1 MPSEHASKPH
11 LNACLSIVLSLA
23 CLGLASCS
31 SMHGLRGA
39 PALGPT
45 TWTSYDRKE
54 MPWNVWSV
62 PRGQTEK
69 GVVITVHGLSGA
81 ASDFWLLGER
91 LPKAGYTVYGYE
103 LRGQGHDPDLAM
115 RGDIYH
121 AEKWLRDLLSFH
133 RLIRQRHPKV
143 PIIWYGESLGS
154 LIAMH
159 TAAKERRGTPDA
171 LILAS
176 PVAGLRQQPGGLERF
191 LLLTTSHLL
200 PNFRLKLGDIAGVDE
215 KKMRVTSTSTL
226 GDQMAVTPHHVPE
239 FSLRTLREI
248 NSLLEQNSRAARH
261 IEIPVLVLASPH
273 DIVSS
278 PDQVQQLFKEF
289 PSEAKRLHWYTRSY
303 HLLLHDVQHEDVLK
317 DVTTWLKA
325 RTKK

>member
-1 MPSEHASKPH
+1 M
-11 LNACLSIVLSLA
+11 NAFLPIVLSLA
-23 CLGLASCS
+23 SLGLVSCS
-31 SMHGLRGA
+31 SPHGWRTA
-39 PALGPT
+39 PVLGPT

-54 MPWNVWSV
+54 MPWKEWPV
-62 PRGQTEK
+62 PKGQTEK
-69 GVVITVHGLSGA
+69 GVVLTVHGLSGA

-91 LPKAGYTVYGYE
+91 LPKAGFTVYGYE
-103 LRGQGHDPDLAM
+103 LRGQGNDPDEAM
-115 RGDIYH
+115 RGDIYT
-121 AEKWLRDLLSFH
+121 AEKWLRDLLAFH
-133 RLIRQRHPKV
+133 RLVRQRHPKV

-176 PVAGLRQQPGGLERF
+176 PVAGLRQQPGGIERF

-215 KKMRVTSTSTL
+215 KKMRVTSTTTL
-226 GDQMAVTPHHVPE
+226 GNQMALTPHHVPA

-248 NSLLEQNSRAARH
+248 NSLLEQNKRAARH

-278 PDQVQQLFKEF
+278 PDQLKQLFK
-289 PSEAKRLHWYTRSY
+289 
-303 HLLLHDVQHEDVLK
+303 
-317 DVTTWLKA
+317 
-325 RTKK
+325 

>member
-1 MPSEHASKPH
+1 MNVCRLIAF
-11 LNACLSIVLSLA
+11 SLL
-23 CLGLASCS
+23 CLGLTACNS
-31 SMHGLRGA
+31 LRGWRA
-39 PALGPT
+39 TPTLGPT

-54 MPWNVWSV
+54 MPWNQWAV
-62 PRGQTEK
+62 PKGQPVK
-69 GVVITVHGLSGA
+69 GVVITIHGLSGA
-81 ASDFWLLGER
+81 ASDFWRLGET
-91 LPKAGYTVYGYE
+91 LPKAGFTVYGYE
-103 LRGQGHDPDLAM
+103 LRGQGKDPDVAM

-121 AEKWLRDLLSFH
+121 AEKWLRDLLAFH

-200 PNFRLKLGDIAGVDE
+200 PNFRLTLGGLAGVDE
-215 KKMRVTSTSTL
+215 SKMRVTTDSTL
-226 GDQMAVTPHHVPE
+226 GGQMAQTPHHVPA

-248 NSLLEQNSRAARH
+248 NSLLEQNHRAARH

-273 DIVSS
+273 DIVTS
-278 PDQVQQLFKEF
+278 PDQVQQLFKAF
-289 PSEAKRLHWYTRSY
+289 PSDTKRLHWYTRSY
-303 HLLLHDVQHEDVLK
+303 HLLLHDVQHDDVLK
-317 DVTTWLKA
+317 DITTWLKA
-325 RTKK
+325 RAKG

>member
-1 MPSEHASKPH
+1 MNVSH
-11 LNACLSIVLSLA
+11 LIALSLV
-23 CLGLASCS
+23 CLGLTSCKS
-31 SMHGLRGA
+31 LPGWRATPTLGA
-39 PALGPT
+39 K

-54 MPWNVWSV
+54 MPWNVWRV
-62 PRGQTEK
+62 PAGQQEK

-91 LPKAGYTVYGYE
+91 LPKAGFTVYGYE
-103 LRGQGHDPDLAM
+103 LRGQGRDPDTSM

-121 AEKWLRDLLSFH
+121 AEKWLRDLLAFH
-133 RLIRQRHPKV
+133 RLVRQRHPKA

-154 LIAMH
+154 LIALH

-191 LLLTTSHLL
+191 LLLTTSHVL

-215 KKMRVTSTSTL
+215 AKMRVTSTTTL
-226 GDQMAVTPHHVPE
+226 GNQMAITAHHVPA

-248 NSLLEQNSRAARH
+248 NSLLEQNTHAAHH
-261 IEIPVLVLASPH
+261 IDIPVLVLASPH

-289 PSEAKRLHWYTRSY
+289 PSENKRLNWYSRSY
-303 HLLLHDVQHEDVLK
+303 HLLLHDVQHEAVLK

-325 RTKK
+325 RVKK